1 MRQIKFILDPGFKH
15 SGIPVPPPVPAVS
28 MIPQW
33 YKDAEVFVNKET
45 MGLDIQD
52 PSLRAPGIKSCM
64 PVFDTLTSGYFLTT
78 WWSIEITSNKL
89 NNLEWKYVEKDEN
102 GEWVDS
108 VVNPAMVSERVG
120 DMAYTLPRPEGFAH
134 NHMVWQGKWGMKLP
148 KGWSLMVVHPSHRFD
163 LPFYTIGGIIDA
175 DRFSAN
181 GNLPWFIKKGWIGI
195 IEKGTPIAQL
205 IPIKREAW
213 ISRVIPEKKDKMGRY
228 LAHQVRSVVSGYYR
242 SNIWVKKRYE
252 ADYDFKKE

>member
-1 MRQIKFILDPGFKH
+1 MKQIKFMLDSSFEQT
-15 SGIPVPPPVPAVS
+15 GIPVPPPVPAVS

-33 YKDAEVFVNKET
+33 YKDAEVFINKET
-45 MGLDIQD
+45 MGLDIPD
-52 PSLRAPGIKSCM
+52 PSLRIPGIKSCM
-64 PVFDTLTSGYFLTT
+64 PVFDSLTSGYFLTT

-89 NNLEWKYVEKDEN
+89 GVLKWKYVEKDEN

-108 VVNPAMVSERVG
+108 IVNPSMIMEREG
-120 DMAYTLPRPEGFAH
+120 EMAYTLPRPEGFAQ

-148 KGWSLMVVHPSHRFD
+148 KGWSLLVMHPSHRFD
-163 LPFYTIGGIIDA
+163 LPFYTIGGIIDS
-175 DRFSAN
+175 DRFSSS
-181 GNLPWFIKKGWIGI
+181 GNLPWFIKKDWVGI

-213 ISRVIPEKKDKMGRY
+213 ISRIISEKQDKMGLF
-228 LAHQVRSVVSGYYR
+228 LAHKVRSVVFGYYR

-252 ADYDFKKE
+252 ADYDFKKK